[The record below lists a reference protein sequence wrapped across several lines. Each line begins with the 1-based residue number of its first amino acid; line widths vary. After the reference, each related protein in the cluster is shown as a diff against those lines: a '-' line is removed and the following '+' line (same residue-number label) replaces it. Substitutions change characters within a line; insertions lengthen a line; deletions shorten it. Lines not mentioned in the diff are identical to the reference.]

1 MLATRGNPSLILVV
15 LIVLVVLDLILVFVI
30 IVLIQFIL
38 HRLDI
43 RSELGDLSSKD
54 VEIFGFSRDFGLQ
67 EQGCARTFATTCAFV
82 LAALFRWIDSAF
94 GGVTTAV
101 TRVARRWRWLT
112 LGTSSTFILMAHVF
126 FHVVF
131 VAYLSVSLGLA
142 IALVQAFFWPGW
154 FAFRLAV
161 TSAFATTR
169 AFMCFDL
176 HACSFLDVLTPA
188 TAFTARFGGRRR
200 LGRHW
205 CRGHCSRE
213 KGPLRRRRRLWCR
226 CRRRRRSRPHQCIVI
241 LTTHTTTEVYLS
253 LGRAQAHT
261 KSSTLFF
268 CVS

>member
-1 MLATRGNPSLILVV
+1 MRQPVQRNWRYSVRDYGSYRREGTLIGISGQTRGKPSLILVV
-15 LIVLVVLDLILVFVI
+15 LIVLVVLDLILVLVII

-43 RSELGDLSSKD
+43 RSELGDLFSKD

-67 EQGCARTFATTCAFV
+67 EQGCAGTFATTCAFF

-101 TRVARRWRWLT
+101 TSVARRWRWLT

-126 FHVVF
+126 LHVVF

-142 IALVQAFFWPGW
+142 IAFVQAFFWPGW
-154 FAFRLAV
+154 LAFRLAL

-176 HACSFLDVLTPA
+176 HA
-188 TAFTARFGGRRR
+188 
-200 LGRHW
+200 
-205 CRGHCSRE
+205 
-213 KGPLRRRRRLWCR
+213 
-226 CRRRRRSRPHQCIVI
+226 
-241 LTTHTTTEVYLS
+241 
-253 LGRAQAHT
+253 
-261 KSSTLFF
+261 
-268 CVS
+268 